1 MENKWYSQGLHFKCT
16 GCGKCCT
23 GSPGYVW
30 VSEEE
35 IEAMAVYLKMDV
47 KDFVKKYIRLV
58 GDRLSLIERKVGL
71 DYECVFLRN
80 KQCMLYEVRPK
91 QCKTFPWWPQNLES
105 KKAWDEVALECEGI
119 KPASPLVCE
128 EIIDAQLK
136 N

>member
-1 MENKWYSQGLHFKCT
+1 MENKWYSQGLNFKCT

-23 GSPGYVW
+23 GPTGYVW

-35 IEAMAVYLKMDV
+35 IEAMALYLKMDI

-58 GDRLSLIERKVGL
+58 GDRLSLVERKVGL
-71 DYECVFLRN
+71 DYECVFLRG

-105 KKAWDEVALECEGI
+105 EKAWNEAALECEGI
-119 KPASPLVCE
+119 SPQWPLVDRQ
-128 EIIDAQLK
+128 IIESQL
-136 N
+136 NC